1 MSISSPLQCFIL
13 SDSSSWE
20 LPLCLLSTE
29 AVNLLRLYSLI
40 TGEHPDHVVV
50 IKYVPY
56 VADSKRAM
64 DEYSAEI
71 FMGGRQTIV
80 MHNTCEDSLL
90 AAPII
95 LDLVI
100 LAGLLTLVIM
110 ATICLQYCHLHT
122 LIHLHLQPI
131 CTGCSNIVSF
141 RCQQFILV
149 PQKLLIAAWDPL
161 HYGPGLVAQH
171 Q

>member
-1 MSISSPLQCFIL
+1 M
-13 SDSSSWE
+13 
-20 LPLCLLSTE
+20 
-29 AVNLLRLYSLI
+29 
-40 TGEHPDHVVV
+40 VV

-71 FMGGRQTIV
+71 FMGGKQTIV

-100 LAGLLTLVIM
+100 LAGALSLPDTPE
-110 ATICLQYCHLHT
+110 QRHLEISCRRST
-122 LIHLHLQPI
+122 
-131 CTGCSNIVSF
+131 
-141 RCQQFILV
+141 
-149 PQKLLIAAWDPL
+149 
-161 HYGPGLVAQH
+161 
-171 Q
+171 